1 MRLVTAVNK
10 TAAPDL
16 KIERDEFAS
25 ILMKIG
31 LKRNVAKVLTY
42 LAGVAEAT
50 SREIEM
56 GSDLRQ
62 PEVSIAMREI
72 RKLDWISERDE
83 KNPGKGRPYR
93 IYKLNRSLPEIIN
106 YLEGEKAFA
115 AGDYKT
121 AISDYETA
129 IHMYTPFSG
138 YVPASAQRLWEIGQ
152 GFENAGEYDWSLIA
166 YRSLRSSFYAVR
178 SLYTPYKDW
187 IERSEKQIDVV
198 LALQGK
204 RSGPTP
210 TKEASPPAH
219 E

>member
-1 MRLVTAVNK
+1 MRLVTAVNG

-42 LAGVAEAT
+42 LAGVEEAT
-50 SREIEM
+50 SREIET

-93 IYKLNRSLPEIIN
+93 IYRLNKSLPEIIG
-106 YLEGEKAFA
+106 YLEGEKARESEMVMRQIE
-115 AGDYKT
+115 K
-121 AISDYETA
+121 
-129 IHMYTPFSG
+129 
-138 YVPASAQRLWEIGQ
+138 LK
-152 GFENAGEYDWSLIA
+152 SLK
-166 YRSLRSSFYAVR
+166 S
-178 SLYTPYKDW
+178 
-187 IERSEKQIDVV
+187 
-198 LALQGK
+198 
-204 RSGPTP
+204 
-210 TKEASPPAH
+210 
-219 E
+219 

>member
-42 LAGVAEAT
+42 LAGVEEAT
-50 SREIEM
+50 SREIET

-93 IYKLNRSLPEIIN
+93 IYRLNKSLPEIIG
-106 YLEGEKAFA
+106 YLEGEKARE
-115 AGDYKT
+115 
-121 AISDYETA
+121 SE
-129 IHMYTPFSG
+129 M
-138 YVPASAQRLWEIGQ
+138 VMRQ
-152 GFENAGEYDWSLIA
+152 
-166 YRSLRSSFYAVR
+166 
-178 SLYTPYKDW
+178 
-187 IERSEKQIDVV
+187 IEK
-198 LALQGK
+198 LKALK
-204 RSGPTP
+204 S
-210 TKEASPPAH
+210 
-219 E
+219 